1 MEDWGVD
8 GVSFSD
14 MTNSP
19 VKEKWEMSL
28 IDQLTSLE
36 GRINALRYILLSVG
50 ILVAG
55 ILYAIIVVVL
65 ISFLPEPLL
74 TIVFTIFLL
83 PVYYSGFSLNVK
95 RLQDTG
101 RGGGWITYAK
111 VCLVLGIIYG
121 MTPLDSDIELCMGG
135 ISGIVSLPLWIVC
148 IFYKGEVGSNAFGPD
163 PLGFS

>member
-8 GVSFSD
+8 GVNFSD

-36 GRINALRYILLSVG
+36 GRINTLRYILLNVG
-50 ILVAG
+50 IFVVV
-55 ILYAIIVVVL
+55 IVYAIIVEVL
-65 ISFLPEPLL
+65 LFFLPEPLL

-83 PVYYSGFSLNVK
+83 PVLFVGFSLNVK

-111 VCLVLGIIYG
+111 VCFVLGIIYG

-135 ISGIVSLPLWIVC
+135 VSGIVSLPLVIVC
-148 IFYKGEVGSNAFGPD
+148 LFFKGDAGPNAFGSD
-163 PLGFS
+163 PLEP